1 LQKLKEKTNDAID
14 YVAETLQNFKE
25 DVRTPE
31 QQRIS
36 QEEKEQKL
44 RDAGIEPGQTIDPMF
59 EKCIVNPQ

>member
-14 YVAETLQNFKE
+14 YVSETVQNFKE

-44 RDAGIEPGQTIDPMF
+44 RDAGINPAQELDPNF
-59 EKCIVNPQ
+59 QKCVQDT